1 MISATKIITNVHL
14 YKEDCVIFFWNSDF
28 FPFVSFSVK
37 KKNIYIKRGNY
48 SISCG
53 WEIVFCHASKG
64 YSGIELLW
72 IRLISGLSVTSCN
85 TNFFPMT
92 LLLKAFIS
100 SLWQKI
106 DYYPW
111 HLMDSFHKLTIFS
124 IFSLFSS
131 FFVFVCVCVHETV
144 KFIYVGSVFWGGNKI
159 KQQPL
164 NPWHILL
171 LLWKS

>member
-1 MISATKIITNVHL
+1 MK
-14 YKEDCVIFFWNSDF
+14 FRF
-28 FPFVSFSVK
+28 FPFCVFFCEK
-37 KKNIYIKRGNY
+37 KKYIYIKRGNY